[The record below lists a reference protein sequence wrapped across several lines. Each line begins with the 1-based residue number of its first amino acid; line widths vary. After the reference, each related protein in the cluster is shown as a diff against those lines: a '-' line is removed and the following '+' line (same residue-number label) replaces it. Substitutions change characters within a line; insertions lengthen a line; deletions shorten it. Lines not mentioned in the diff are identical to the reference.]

1 MTDPMQN
8 PLLLANIP
16 PDSLNRLKDKLGA
29 ASPAEPIVQME
40 LEIRIE
46 GELRWNRLI
55 CRTLWGAETDERYMG
70 IAGTLID
77 VHDEY
82 RHITSLK
89 EEIYHYEV
97 ENNRL
102 NIIGHERNGHSSWIR
117 CLMPSV
123 WWMQARIMKFMWT
136 ARALCAKFH
145 TTATLSGAGTADV
158 IIVFLPNACHK
169 RADLKSS
176 SFLVMRFILLLLIM
190 WRWTDSPALW
200 K

>member
-1 MTDPMQN
+1 MQN

-97 ENNRL
+97 ENDRL
-102 NIIGHERNGHSSWIR
+102 NIIGHERNGHRAVTGKEAWL
-117 CLMPSV
+117 LMRLLDTVFDAVRLVDASTNYEIHV
-123 WWMQARIMKFMWT
+123 DR
-136 ARALCAKFH
+136 
-145 TTATLSGAGTADV
+145 TLS
-158 IIVFLPNACHK
+158 
-169 RADLKSS
+169 
-176 SFLVMRFILLLLIM
+176 LIHISEPT
-190 WRWTDSPALW
+190 RH
-200 K
+200 